1 MEFNSKTVPSAFEAV
16 TPEVSFT
23 IPFEENVIK
32 TENYLPPPPV
42 SRMSPRRK
50 VATMPR
56 PSDIKFGNSGSTCSK
71 FGIKIRSNCPK
82 IGIKIKIKMIILF
95 LIKDSY
101 SRQLL
106 ANLKI

>member
-32 TENYLPPPPV
+32 TKNYLPPPPV

-56 PSDIKFGNSGSTCSK
+56 PSDISLE
-71 FGIKIRSNCPK
+71 
-82 IGIKIKIKMIILF
+82 IL
-95 LIKDSY
+95 DQ
-101 SRQLL
+101 RVQ
-106 ANLKI
+106 NLELKLDQIVQKLELKLK